1 MICKTDI
8 TNLKTDILDKVG
20 QKIIVKGSLG
30 RSKEF
35 EKEGTIEKAYS
46 NIFVVKY
53 EEINRTASYTYTDLL
68 TRTVEVDVFD
78 GEGYNPL
85 LPPMIVESKRRNRE
99 KAQMV

>member
-8 TNLKTDILDKVG
+8 ANLKTDIVDKIG

-30 RSKEF
+30 RSRAF
-35 EKEGTIEKAYS
+35 EKEATIEKAYP

-53 EEINRTASYTYTDLL
+53 EENDRNVTYSYTDVL

-78 GEGYNPL
+78 GAEYSPL
-85 LPPMIVESKRRNRE
+85 IPPLEPKKKN
-99 KAQMV
+99 